1 MNLRRLEIFEA
12 VMEARSLSGAARQLG
27 ISQAAVS
34 KALSMLEAE
43 TGFILF
49 RRVKSRIFPSSQAE
63 FLLPYVKHLR
73 TEARQVGEVITE
85 LAEGLVGHVIVAVV
99 PSISYAFFAPAVTRF
114 LNQNP
119 RVRVEIIIQQTAV
132 VAELIADNHADFGL
146 LHQPTNNPYLLS
158 EPVCEARSV
167 CVMPAEHPL
176 ALRDEITPQ
185 DLRNA
190 RLIALPKDAGAGRL
204 LRRHLAEAGV
214 MKEPDIIVNQTMQA
228 IHMVQ
233 CNAGVAVV
241 DPYLLYRQE
250 FTGLSVRPFTAEI
263 LNRLYIVRGGEKPRS
278 LYSAQLAREILSEIG
293 ACEQLHRRFSV
304 S

>member
-1 MNLRRLEIFEA
+1 
-12 VMEARSLSGAARQLG
+12 MEARSLSGAARQLG
-27 ISQAAVS
+27 VSQAAVS
-34 KALSMLEAE
+34 KALAMLEAE

-73 TEARQVGEVITE
+73 KETRQVGEIITE
-85 LAEGLVGHVIVAVV
+85 LAEGSVGHVIVAAV

-114 LNQNP
+114 VSQNP

-132 VAELIADNHADFGL
+132 VAELIANNHADFGL

-167 CVMPAEHPL
+167 CVMHPEHPL
-176 ALRDEITPQ
+176 ASRAEITPQ
-185 DLRNA
+185 DLANA

-204 LRRHLAEAGV
+204 LRRHLVEANV
-214 MKEPDIIVNQTMQA
+214 MKEPDITVNQTMQA

-250 FTGLSVRPFTAEI
+250 LKNLSVRPFTAEI
-263 LNRLYIVRGGEKPRS
+263 LNRLYMVRGGEKPRS
-278 LYSAQLAREILSEIG
+278 IYSMQLAKEILSEIDS
-293 ACEQLHRRFSV
+293 CDHLHRRFNV